1 MAGDEQQEAGEFDKQ
16 GGQTIF
22 ELDEAGLEDHIE
34 VIARTDGYEWKRIL
48 RSIQPISDKTD
59 YYIDRVTEA
68 LDQRTL
74 DDYDID

>member
-1 MAGDEQQEAGEFDKQ
+1 M
-16 GGQTIF
+16 
-22 ELDEAGLEDHIE
+22 EDHIE

-48 RSIQPISDKTD
+48 RSIQAVSDKTD
-59 YYIDRVTEA
+59 YYVDRVTEA